1 MKWQPIET
9 APKDGT
15 RFLAAWEWK
24 YPFPKSQKWCYV
36 VSFYID
42 GEFVADWDHQEVT
55 VNPTHWKPIKQPKTK
70 KKEQ

>member
-15 RFLAAWEWK
+15 PFLAAC
-24 YPFPKSQKWCYV
+24 KWGIGGDWYYV
-36 VSFYID
+36 TMHYKNDQPLVS
-42 GEFVADWDHQEVT
+42 WTHEV
-55 VNPTHWKPIKQPKTK
+55 VREPTHWKPIKQPKIK

>member
-15 RFLAAWEWK
+15 PFLATWQWLIGGD
-24 YPFPKSQKWCYV
+24 WCYV
-36 VSFYID
+36 VMFCKD
-42 GEFVADWDHQEVT
+42 GEFLVDWDYQDSAA
-55 VNPTHWKPIKQPKTK
+55 PTHWKPIKQPKIK